1 MKKRILLVEDDPQT
15 LSVRKALVT
24 PMREWDVAFAQGGAE
39 ALEILRHRVF
49 DVVVT
54 ALRMPGVDGR
64 QVLERVLQTH
74 PATIRVAFSA
84 SGDQE
89 LLSQSIG
96 LVHQALPW
104 ACSLEDLVALIINA
118 DHLGSQLV
126 GEDVKRVIGR
136 IDHLPAVPHLYQEL
150 RQALEQEEVTVKVV
164 GDIIRQ
170 DVAMTARLLNLV
182 NSAFFGLRRTVESPQ
197 EAVAFLGTDTI
208 QALVLAHGL
217 FQETGVLGTE
227 SLLLED
233 VWLHSLSVA
242 KGARALAAMEGLSRS
257 LKAEAFMGGL
267 LHDVGIL
274 VLAKNFPERYDRV
287 LMWAKK
293 DNLPIYVAE
302 KKEFGVGHA
311 EVGAYLLGLWGI
323 QAAVL
328 RAVSLHHTPGLLRA
342 AGFNPVLA
350 IHLADDLCGTQ
361 GHHALFERSGLDEK
375 TLITLGILDHMP
387 GWRRVLSSVAW

>member
-1 MKKRILLVEDDPQT
+1 MKKRILFVEHDPQ
-15 LSVRKALVT
+15 ALAALKVLVG
-24 PMREWDVAFAQGGAE
+24 PMREWEATFAQGGAQ
-39 ALEILRHRVF
+39 ALELFRHRVF

-54 ALRMPGVDGR
+54 ALRMPEVDGR
-64 QVLERVLQTH
+64 QVLERVLQAH
-74 PATIRVAFSA
+74 PATIRVAFSGP
-84 SGDQE
+84 GDQE

-96 LVHQALPW
+96 VVHQALPR
-104 ACSLEDLVALIINA
+104 ACTLEDLVALVVNG
-118 DHLGSQLV
+118 DHLGSQKV
-126 GEDVKRVIGR
+126 GEDVKWVIGR
-136 IDHLPAVPHLYQEL
+136 IDHLPTVPHLYQQL

-197 EAVAFLGTDTI
+197 DAVAFLGTETI

-217 FQETGVLGTE
+217 FQETGALGTE
-227 SLLLED
+227 TLLLED
-233 VWLHSLSVA
+233 VWRHSLSVA

-274 VLAKNFPERYDRV
+274 VLAKNFPDRYDRV
-287 LMWAKK
+287 LRAGEK
-293 DNLPIYVAE
+293 DRLPIFVAE
-302 KKEFGVGHA
+302 QREFGVGHA

-328 RAVSLHHTPGLLRA
+328 RAVSLHHTPGLLRVPA
-342 AGFNPVLA
+342 FNPVLA
-350 IHLADDLCGTQ
+350 IHLADDLCGTH
-361 GHHALFERSGLDEK
+361 GHHTLFERSGLDEK
-375 TLITLGILDHMP
+375 TLTTLGLLDHMP
-387 GWRRVLSSVAW
+387 GWRRVLSSGDW